1 MVTNQEYEAA
11 YLLVRKIIRFVGSVD
26 NDSDCNMKLY
36 KYLESLG
43 ADFDK
48 NTLKDYVQLFIEED
62 ILNCYIL
69 LGYNRIY
76 NKDLFI
82 LLDMLQYAFHWGDI
96 PWSYDEFLSLSEEN
110 GDLFNNLFFS
120 FLDQIDSVS
129 FPLLYIYLS
138 KVDDQKAE
146 IYVSILQEVASLLS
160 KNKKGRSNKKDHR
173 IDILITNPKSFL
185 HMEDNNSQSQPIEDN
200 NEKKQSEAN
209 IVDCNLDKNPQDM
222 NLLKD
227 QLFNGFSFEI
237 IRDEYHEGYT
247 SPFWLY
253 LRVMNFTD
261 HKKKI
266 DISMNYISIKH
277 GLKKS
282 WEQEFIPDNSFV
294 DIKFLYDDITEA
306 YNGDRIEMII
316 NEGKFAS
323 LRLLRERDQWTIVES
338 IERSKYNKELKSKIE
353 HFEAIDEQFGIT
365 LQNFSIK
372 VEDENSLNLFCEVLA
387 LNGEV
392 PKEGFNVE
400 VAIYDSENSIIYQ
413 TSLSK
418 YDGEF
423 KGFEVFNFGTI
434 RLDIPVDE
442 ISKIRIYPTR

>member
-160 KNKKGRSNKKDHR
+160 KNKIMFTYGR
-173 IDILITNPKSFL
+173 
-185 HMEDNNSQSQPIEDN
+185 Q
-200 NEKKQSEAN
+200 
-209 IVDCNLDKNPQDM
+209 
-222 NLLKD
+222 
-227 QLFNGFSFEI
+227 
-237 IRDEYHEGYT
+237 
-247 SPFWLY
+247 
-253 LRVMNFTD
+253 
-261 HKKKI
+261 
-266 DISMNYISIKH
+266 
-277 GLKKS
+277 
-282 WEQEFIPDNSFV
+282 
-294 DIKFLYDDITEA
+294 
-306 YNGDRIEMII
+306 
-316 NEGKFAS
+316 
-323 LRLLRERDQWTIVES
+323 
-338 IERSKYNKELKSKIE
+338 
-353 HFEAIDEQFGIT
+353 
-365 LQNFSIK
+365 
-372 VEDENSLNLFCEVLA
+372 
-387 LNGEV
+387 
-392 PKEGFNVE
+392 
-400 VAIYDSENSIIYQ
+400 
-413 TSLSK
+413 
-418 YDGEF
+418 
-423 KGFEVFNFGTI
+423 
-434 RLDIPVDE
+434 
-442 ISKIRIYPTR
+442 